1 MKFSFEIFD
10 LFFQL
15 AGIVPMSAISPNV
28 YRQPSQQSSELVNFD
43 DFHYFCLTDLGLEA
57 G

>member
-15 AGIVPMSAISPNV
+15 AGIVPMSAISPKV
-28 YRQPSQQSSELVNFD
+28 YRQPSQPSSELVNFD
-43 DFHYFCLTDLGLEA
+43 EFHYFCLTDLGLEA